1 MLKIE
6 IFANTL
12 SSKCYIS
19 IFIVTTLKKNELY
32 KLKPASELVVN
43 DNLAH
48 NQHNLESQKA
58 KICLYT
64 VAKITD

>member
-6 IFANTL
+6 ILANTL

-48 NQHNLESQKA
+48 NQHN
-58 KICLYT
+58 
-64 VAKITD
+64 